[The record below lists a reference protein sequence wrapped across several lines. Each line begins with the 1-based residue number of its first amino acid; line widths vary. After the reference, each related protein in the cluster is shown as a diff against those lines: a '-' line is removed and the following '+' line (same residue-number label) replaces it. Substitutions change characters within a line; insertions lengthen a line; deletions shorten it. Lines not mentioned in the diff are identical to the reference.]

1 VKALYVWIP
10 ALDKTSF
17 FHVQLFVEAPVIRPT
32 LAASLLLPLPL
43 LVIGVTAP
51 ATSQQPTVV
60 FTGASV
66 IPMDRE
72 TVLNNQTVI
81 VQGGRITYVGGPRA
95 APAGATSIDARG
107 KFLMPAI
114 AEFHAHVPSGAQ
126 AMHAHR
132 TLSLYVLAGVT
143 TARGML
149 GAPMHL
155 ALRDSIAAGQLL
167 GPRLL
172 TSGPSFNNNSVTSTT
187 VAVAMVRDQKA
198 AGYDLLK
205 IHPGVPKAAF
215 DSLAIVAN
223 ALRMPFAG
231 HVPLEIGLDAAL
243 TSKYST
249 IDHLDGVVEAMYA
262 GEQQLTPQ
270 IDGFFGLGIIRQL
283 DQSRFGPI
291 VDRIKASGVVMVPTQ
306 ILMDNYASDA
316 TGDELTS
323 LPEFKY
329 WVPQQVAAWRT
340 NKNNLIAQAAVSREQ
355 RQEFIALR
363 RRFIKSLYDG
373 GVPFLLGS
381 DAPQLWNVP
390 GFSAH
395 RELGAL
401 VAAGLTPYQ
410 ALRTGTVNVAKFMGE
425 EGRSGVVREGARADL
440 LLLDANP
447 LAAISNSLRIS
458 GVVVNGRWIGPAER
472 ARMLDALDSRGQS
485 R

>member
-1 VKALYVWIP
+1 VLRP
-10 ALDKTSF
+10 ALLVT
-17 FHVQLFVEAPVIRPT
+17 VLLAVGVPT
-32 LAASLLLPLPL
+32 AAR
-43 LVIGVTAP
+43 
-51 ATSQQPTVV
+51 SQQTPVV
-60 FTGASV
+60 FTGVSV
-66 IPMDRE
+66 IPMDRD
-72 TVLNNQTVI
+72 TVLANQTVI
-81 VQGGRITYVGGPRA
+81 VENGRIAYVGGPTS
-95 APAGATSIDARG
+95 APKGATSIDARG

-126 AMHAHR
+126 AVHAHR
-132 TLSLYVLAGVT
+132 TLSLYVLAGVA

-149 GAPMHL
+149 GAPLHL
-155 ALRDSIAAGQLL
+155 ALRDSIAAGKLL

-172 TSGPSFNNNSVTSTT
+172 TSGPSFNNNSVTSVST
-187 VAVAMVRDQKA
+187 AVAMVREQKA

-205 IHPGVPKAAF
+205 IHPGVPRAAF
-215 DSLAIVAN
+215 DSLALVAN
-223 ALRMPFAG
+223 ALRIPFAG
-231 HVPLEIGLDAAL
+231 HVPLEVGLDVAL

-249 IDHLDGVVEAMYA
+249 IEHLDGVVEAMYA
-262 GEQQLTPQ
+262 GPQPLTPQ
-270 IDGFFGLGIIRQL
+270 TDGFFGLGLMSQL
-283 DQSRFGPI
+283 DQSRFGAI
-291 VDRIKASGVVMVPTQ
+291 VDRIKSSGVAMVPTQ
-306 ILMDNYASDA
+306 ILMDNFTSDA

-323 LPEFKY
+323 LPEFRY

-340 NKNNLIAQAAVSREQ
+340 NKNNLIAEPPAPREQ
-355 RQEFIALR
+355 RQAFIALR

-425 EGRSGVVREGARADL
+425 EGKSGVVHVGARADL

-447 LAAISNSLRIS
+447 LDAIANTLRIN
-458 GVVVNGRWIGPAER
+458 GVIVNGRWIGPAER
-472 ARMLDALDSRGQS
+472 SRMLEALAAQ
-485 R
+485 